1 MQWTNQNHQ
10 KKNKKSHPNLLC
22 AVEGSSPGV
31 DADALLPPTLWRA
44 RTRTERRASAGR
56 FTGDTA
62 CGHYG
67 RRRCSRLDGHV
78 GVDVVTAVDHGGVDA
93 ARVSYAGM
101 GCRVHATPV
110 RRRVGDYGRRPT
122 S

>member
-1 MQWTNQNHQ
+1 MQWTNQKE
-10 KKNKKSHPNLLC
+10 KKEPENLLC

-31 DADALLPPTLWRA
+31 DADALLPHPRRGGRVPGQNVDAGALGVSPA
-44 RTRTERRASAGR
+44 TRRVRE
-56 FTGDTA
+56 
-62 CGHYG
+62 YG

-78 GVDVVTAVDHGGVDA
+78 GVDVVTAVDHGGDDG
-93 ARVSYAGM
+93 ARVSYAWM
-101 GCRVHATPV
+101 GCRFHATPV

>member
-1 MQWTNQNHQ
+1 MQWTNQKE
-10 KKNKKSHPNLLC
+10 KKDPENLLC

-31 DADALLPPTLWRA
+31 DADVLLPPTLWRA

-93 ARVSYAGM
+93 ARVS
-101 GCRVHATPV
+101 
-110 RRRVGDYGRRPT
+110 
-122 S
+122 